1 MRLPKDEAPAHAR
14 EPDTEGV
21 SLVDRRCR
29 RTTPP
34 RRRSLWWLGD
44 GIRCAK
50 LGAVIVAGRETL
62 EHFQKQFSS

>member
-1 MRLPKDEAPAHAR
+1 LPPYDPLAG
-14 EPDTEGV
+14 D
-21 SLVDRRCR
+21 
-29 RTTPP
+29 
-34 RRRSLWWLGD
+34 SLWWLGD